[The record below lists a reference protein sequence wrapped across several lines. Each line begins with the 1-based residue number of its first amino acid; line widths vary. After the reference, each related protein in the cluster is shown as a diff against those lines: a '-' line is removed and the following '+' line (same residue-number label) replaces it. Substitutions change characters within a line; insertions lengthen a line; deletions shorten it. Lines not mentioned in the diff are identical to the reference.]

1 LAVTDAWIVILGLA
15 VATFAVRLSGHVLGQ
30 NLPEHGPWAR
40 GLQALPGCLIL
51 SLVTYL
57 LLQGGP
63 QEWTAG
69 AVALG
74 VAVIS
79 RNLPLT
85 MLAGVLV
92 IVVLRTA
99 A

>member
-1 LAVTDAWIVILGLA
+1 MTDVWGVILGLA
-15 VATFAVRLSGHVLGQ
+15 VATFAVRLGGHVLGQ
-30 NLPEHGPWAR
+30 NLPVHGPWAR

-63 QEWTAG
+63 QEWDAG
-69 AVALG
+69 SVALG
-74 VAVIS
+74 VALIS

-85 MLAGVLV
+85 MAAGVAA
-92 IVVLRTA
+92 IVLLRTWI
-99 A
+99 

>member
-1 LAVTDAWIVILGLA
+1 MTESWVLIFGLA
-15 VATFAVRLSGHVLGQ
+15 AATFAIRLSGYLLGQ
-30 NLPEHGPWAR
+30 RLPERGPWAR

-57 LLQGGP
+57 MMQGGP

-69 AVALG
+69 AIALTVALT
-74 VAVIS
+74 S

-85 MLAGVLV
+85 MAVG
-92 IVVLRTA
+92 IA
-99 A
+99 AIYLMRAYT